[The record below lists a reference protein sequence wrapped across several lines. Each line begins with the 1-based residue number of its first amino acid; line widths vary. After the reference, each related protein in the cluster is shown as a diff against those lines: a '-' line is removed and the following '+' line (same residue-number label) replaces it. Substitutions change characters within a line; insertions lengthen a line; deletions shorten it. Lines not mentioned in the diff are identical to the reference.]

1 MAKNFNE
8 NLKELM
14 RSKGLSARKL
24 AEELKLSQR
33 TLSDWLKNED
43 RIPRSAK
50 TLREI
55 AKYFGVTESY
65 LLYGE
70 DPFTPVLEAM
80 MQKTKIF
87 TGTFEITVQK
97 IDIKG
102 MK

>member
-1 MAKNFNE
+1 MSKNFNE

-24 AEELKLSQR
+24 AKELNQPQR
-33 TLSDWLKNED
+33 TLQDWLRNED

-55 AKYFGVTESY
+55 AKYFGVSESY

-70 DPFTPVLEAM
+70 DPLTSTLEAM
-80 MQKTKIF
+80 TQKTKIF

-102 MK
+102 VK